1 MSRSKCLVVLVGAAV
16 GVAPAVAAHA
26 DRGPYKVTQRH
37 QTDVPKPGTTSAANR
52 RLQKDLSALGYF
64 TGPWNGYYGP
74 DLAQAMFAVQKV
86 NGLKTTA
93 RWSEEVDRK
102 IRRGWVPVARSTSGN
117 LVEVDLRRQLMMVVR
132 GGKVVK
138 VFNTSSGNGK
148 PYGGGKIATTPR
160 GVFTVQRQVDKM
172 EKSPLGLLYRPKYF
186 HGGYAIHGS
195 GYVPPK
201 PASHGCV
208 RVSYEAMNWLWKT
221 GSLPIGGK
229 VWIY

>member
-1 MSRSKCLVVLVGAAV
+1 MLVGAAV
-16 GVAPAVAAHA
+16 GAVPAGAAHA
-26 DRGPYKVTQRH
+26 DRGPHKVTHRH
-37 QTDVPKPGTTSAANR
+37 QADVPKPGTTSAANR
-52 RLQKDLSALGYF
+52 RLQKELSALGYF

-74 DLAQAMFAVQKV
+74 DMAQAMFAVQKV
-86 NGLKTTA
+86 NGLKTNA

-117 LVEVDLRRQLMMVVR
+117 LVEVDLQRQLLMVVR

-138 VFNTSSGNGK
+138 VFNTSGGNGK

-160 GVFTVQRQVDKM
+160 GVFTVQRQVNKV
-172 EKSPLGLLYRPKYF
+172 EKSPLGELYRPKYF

-195 GYVPPK
+195 AYVPPR

-208 RVSYEAMNWLWKT
+208 RVSYEAMNWLWKS
-221 GSLPIGGK
+221 GSLPVGGR

>member
-1 MSRSKCLVVLVGAAV
+1 MGAAV
-16 GVAPAVAAHA
+16 GAVPAGAAHA
-26 DRGPYKVTQRH
+26 DRGPHKVTHRH
-37 QTDVPKPGTTSAANR
+37 QADVPKPGTTSAANR
-52 RLQKDLSALGYF
+52 RLQKELSALGYF

-74 DLAQAMFAVQKV
+74 DMAQAMFAVQKV
-86 NGLKTTA
+86 NGLKTNA

-117 LVEVDLRRQLMMVVR
+117 LVEVDLQRQLLMVVR

-138 VFNTSSGNGK
+138 VFNTSGGNGK

-160 GVFTVQRQVDKM
+160 GVFTVQRQVNKV
-172 EKSPLGLLYRPKYF
+172 EKSPLGELYRPKYF

-195 GYVPPK
+195 AYVPPR

-208 RVSYEAMNWLWKT
+208 RVSYEAMNWLWKS
-221 GSLPIGGK
+221 GSLPVGGR

>member
-1 MSRSKCLVVLVGAAV
+1 MGAT
-16 GVAPAVAAHA
+16 PAAAAHA
-26 DRGPYKVTQRH
+26 ERWPYEVTRRH
-37 QTDVPKPGTTSAANR
+37 QADVPKPGKTSAANR

-74 DLAQAMFAVQKV
+74 DMAQALFAVQKV
-86 NGLKTTA
+86 NGLRTDA
-93 RWSEEVDRK
+93 RWSEEVARK
-102 IRRGWVPVARSTSGN
+102 IRKGFVPVARSTSGN
-117 LVEVDLRRQLMMVVR
+117 LVEVDIGRQLLMVVR

-138 VFNTSSGNGK
+138 VFNTSTGNGK
-148 PYGGGKIATTPR
+148 PYGGGKIANTPR

-172 EKSPLGLLYRPKYF
+172 EKSPLGMLYRPKYF
-186 HGGYAIHGS
+186 SGGYAIHGS
-195 GYVPPK
+195 VRVPAK

-221 GSLPIGGK
+221 GSLPVGGR

>member
-1 MSRSKCLVVLVGAAV
+1 MLVGALV
-16 GVAPAVAAHA
+16 GTSAGAAFTIEAHA
-26 DRGPYKVTQRH
+26 DAASPDITQRYREEI
-37 QTDVPKPGTTSAANR
+37 PKPGTTSSANR

-74 DLAQAMFAVQKV
+74 DMAQAIFAVQKV
-86 NGLKTTA
+86 NGLKTNA
-93 RWSEEVDRK
+93 RWNEEVARK
-102 IRRGWVPVARSTSGN
+102 IRRGWAPAARSTSGN
-117 LVEVDLRRQLMMVVR
+117 LVEVDIRRQLLMVVK

-160 GVFTVQRQVDKM
+160 GVFTVQRQVNKLD
-172 EKSPLGLLYRPKYF
+172 KSPLGELYRPKYF

-195 GYVPPK
+195 VYVPPR

-208 RVSYEAMNWLWKT
+208 RVSYEAMNWLWKSN
-221 GSLPIGGK
+221 SLPVGGR
-229 VWIY
+229 VWVY

>member
-1 MSRSKCLVVLVGAAV
+1 MLVGAAV
-16 GVAPAVAAHA
+16 GAAPVAVAHA
-26 DRGPYKVTQRH
+26 ERWPIKVTQRH
-37 QTDVPKPGTTSAANR
+37 QADVPKPGTTSAANR

-74 DLAQAMFAVQKV
+74 DMAQAMFAVQKV
-86 NGLKTTA
+86 NGLRTDA
-93 RWSEEVDRK
+93 RWSEEVERK
-102 IRRGWVPVARSTSGN
+102 IRRGFVPVARSTSGD
-117 LVEVDLRRQLMMVVR
+117 LVEVDIGRQLLMVVR
-132 GGKVVK
+132 NGKVVK

-148 PYGGGKIATTPR
+148 PYGGGKIANTPR
-160 GVFTVQRQVDKM
+160 GVFTVQRQVNKM

-186 HGGYAIHGS
+186 SGGYAIHGS
-195 GYVPPK
+195 GRVPPK

-221 GSLPIGGK
+221 NSLPVGGR

>member
-1 MSRSKCLVVLVGAAV
+1 MGAAV
-16 GVAPAVAAHA
+16 GVVPAAAAHA
-26 DRGPYKVTQRH
+26 DRGPHKVTQRH
-37 QTDVPKPGTTSAANR
+37 RIDVPKPGTTSAANR

-74 DLAQAMFAVQKV
+74 DMAQAMFAVQKV
-86 NGLKTTA
+86 NGLRTNA

-117 LVEVDLRRQLMMVVR
+117 LVEVDLRRQLLMVVR

-160 GVFTVQRQVDKM
+160 GVFTVQRQVNKM
-172 EKSPLGLLYRPKYF
+172 EKSPLGELYRPKYF

-195 GYVPPK
+195 AYVPPR

-208 RVSYEAMNWLWKT
+208 RVSYEAMNWLWKS
-221 GSLPIGGK
+221 GSLPIGGR
-229 VWIY
+229 VWVY

>member
-1 MSRSKCLVVLVGAAV
+1 MGALVGASP
-16 GVAPAVAAHA
+16 GAAFAA
-26 DRGPYKVTQRH
+26 DTGDGPRPERFTQRDR
-37 QTDVPKPGTTSAANR
+37 QDTPKPGTTSAANR

-64 TGPWNGYYGP
+64 TGPWNGVYGP
-74 DLAQAMFAVQKV
+74 DMAQAMFAVQKV
-86 NGLKTTA
+86 NGLKTNA
-93 RWSEEVDRK
+93 RWSEEVARK
-102 IRRGWVPVARSTSGN
+102 IRKGWAPAARSTSGN
-117 LVEVDLRRQLMMVVR
+117 LVEVDLQRQLLMVVR

-160 GVFTVQRQVDKM
+160 GVFTVQRQVNKM

-195 GYVPPK
+195 VYVPPK

-208 RVSYEAMNWLWKT
+208 RVSYEAMNWLWKSN
-221 GSLPIGGK
+221 SLPVGGR
-229 VWIY
+229 VWVY